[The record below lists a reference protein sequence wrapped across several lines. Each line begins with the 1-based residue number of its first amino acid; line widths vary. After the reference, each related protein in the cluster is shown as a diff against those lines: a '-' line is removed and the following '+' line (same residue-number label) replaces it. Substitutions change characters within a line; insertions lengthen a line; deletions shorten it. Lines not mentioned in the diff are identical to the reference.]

1 MEYNV
6 SAYVMQE
13 LSSIQGHSCL
23 QFSIACSSY
32 AKQTASK
39 HTAADHDVDR
49 SLPPKG
55 LASKQNMLLIIFMQT
70 CTLKLQAGMALLL
83 ND

>member
-39 HTAADHDVDR
+39 HTAADVDR

-55 LASKQNMLLIIFMQT
+55 LASKQNILLIVFMQT
-70 CTLKLQAGMALLL
+70 YTLKLQAGMAWLL

>member
-23 QFSIACSSY
+23 QFLIACSSY
-32 AKQTASK
+32 AKQTAIK
-39 HTAADHDVDR
+39 QAYTAADVDR

-70 CTLKLQAGMALLL
+70 CMYSKTASWNGLAA
-83 ND
+83 